1 MYIFIYLYLYMNIY
15 DICINEEFKRNEEFF
30 ISFKLC
36 CHICYTKLKQKQP
49 FADVLQNRCS

>member
-1 MYIFIYLYLYMNIY
+1 MNIY